1 MESSEDDSFI
11 HGVFGFI
18 RFAENLK
25 NIERFAYT
33 SSGKRESV
41 AEHSWRLA
49 LLALAI
55 STKFE
60 NVNKEKLL
68 ILALIHDLGEAYCG
82 DIPATMQ
89 TPHDG
94 KVECERMC
102 MQKLCAWLPDGV
114 GGELFDLWE
123 EYENGSTLEAII
135 VKGLDKIETLV
146 QNVQGLNPDNFNYE
160 FNIGYAKKHTDAHKI
175 LKRMRNIVDSET
187 EFRRHLQCS
196 SRLNVNFENN

>member
-1 MESSEDDSFI
+1 MESSDDSFI
-11 HGVFGFI
+11 HSIFGFL
-18 RFAENLK
+18 RFVENLK
-25 NIERFAYT
+25 NVERFSFT

-49 LLALAI
+49 ILALLI
-55 STKFE
+55 SSRIEKVST
-60 NVNKEKLL
+60 EKLL

-114 GGELFDLWE
+114 GDELFALWE
-123 EYENGSTLEAII
+123 EYENGSSLEAII

-146 QNVQGLNPDNFNYE
+146 QNVQGLNPDTFDYE
-160 FNIGYAKKHTDAHKI
+160 FNLSYAKKHTDAHHFLQK
-175 LKRMRNIVDSET
+175 MRIIVDSET
-187 EFRRHLQCS
+187 EFRRQLQCLHQLS
-196 SRLNVNFENN
+196 ESLR